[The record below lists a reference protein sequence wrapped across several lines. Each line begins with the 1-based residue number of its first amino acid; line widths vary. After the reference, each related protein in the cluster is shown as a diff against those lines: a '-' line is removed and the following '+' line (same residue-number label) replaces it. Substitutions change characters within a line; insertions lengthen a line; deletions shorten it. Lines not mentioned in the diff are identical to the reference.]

1 MDAEMIKEEKLKKK
15 LLERGATDFGALM
28 DAFEFAR
35 ATGDHGVGNDIRKAA
50 REQFRTRG
58 SAAIELYQKSLIF
71 DGTENFDCFM
81 RAVEFNRPA
90 AEQFW
95 LPRRGKL
102 MPVCNALQDMEDG
115 KLDELFLSC
124 PPRVG
129 KALADDTPVLTRN
142 GWKKHGDLR
151 VGDEVI
157 GLDGNF
163 KRVIA
168 VHPKC
173 ELNVRLVFTNGE
185 SIVCHENHEWV
196 VFDRAIRKNVTVET
210 KRFEKAKPD
219 CNTPGHRGHRY
230 RFQLPKHDA
239 VVGEQKQLPLDPYT
253 FGVWLGDGVGKNP
266 IICNAPVDVAIIEKI
281 ARNGIKPRWETTHKT
296 TGVKYY
302 GYGFRFELQG
312 YGMCH
317 SRRKTEKYIPDDYLT
332 ASKEQR
338 LELLAGLLDTDGTY
352 ARKEHRY
359 MFSTCSERLR
369 DTFCQLVST
378 FGWRVNIST
387 YPPSK
392 SSSGVVGRKNTYA
405 VAFNPDCEIPC
416 ALERK
421 QNHEFSKQR
430 AIALKSVERITPVIG
445 NCITVEG
452 DGIYLVGRYMIPT
465 HNSTLMLFFFLWVMG
480 RNSER
485 SNLYCS
491 YTDSVV
497 GVLYNGILEVIGDTV
512 TYAYKDVFPGSALVS
527 TNAKDLLINLDRKK
541 RYASFTGRSL
551 YGTLN
556 GACDCN
562 GYLVGDDLVSGIEE
576 AMSKDRLANVW
587 AKVDNNMLP
596 RAKESAKVLWIGTRW
611 SLLDPQGKRMDLLEN
626 DPKYSDRV
634 WKVLNT
640 PALDENDESNFE
652 YQYGVG
658 FSTDYYQQRRASFER
673 NSDTASWLAQY
684 MGMPVERSGRLFEP
698 DDLRYFNGVLPEGDP
713 DRIFT
718 AVDPAYG
725 GGDFTAAPIIVQFG
739 DDLYV
744 VDVVFSTAEKNVTQP
759 LIVNAVKKYGI
770 QAMKIEGTR
779 MTASYGQEVDR
790 TLRDNGIRINV
801 VINTSHF
808 TGNGKQQRIF
818 DKAPEIRERMIFL
831 QNGLRSKDYQLFMQN
846 VYSFTINGKNK
857 HDDACDS
864 LAMAIDFSTNY
875 TNRAEVFKRPW

>member
-1 MDAEMIKEEKLKKK
+1 MIDLKIRPSKIFQKTKRGMRMDAEMIKEEKLKKK
-15 LLERGATDFGALM
+15 LLERGATDFGALR

-35 ATGDHGVGNDIRKAA
+35 ATDDHAMGNDIRKAA
-50 REQFRTRG
+50 REHFRTRG

-71 DGTENFDCFM
+71 DGTESFDCFM

-124 PPRVG
+124 PPRIG
-129 KALADDTPVLTRN
+129 K
-142 GWKKHGDLR
+142 
-151 VGDEVI
+151 
-157 GLDGNF
+157 
-163 KRVIA
+163 
-168 VHPKC
+168 
-173 ELNVRLVFTNGE
+173 
-185 SIVCHENHEWV
+185 
-196 VFDRAIRKNVTVET
+196 
-210 KRFEKAKPD
+210 
-219 CNTPGHRGHRY
+219 
-230 RFQLPKHDA
+230 
-239 VVGEQKQLPLDPYT
+239 
-253 FGVWLGDGVGKNP
+253 
-266 IICNAPVDVAIIEKI
+266 
-281 ARNGIKPRWETTHKT
+281 
-296 TGVKYY
+296 
-302 GYGFRFELQG
+302 
-312 YGMCH
+312 
-317 SRRKTEKYIPDDYLT
+317 
-332 ASKEQR
+332 
-338 LELLAGLLDTDGTY
+338 
-352 ARKEHRY
+352 
-359 MFSTCSERLR
+359 
-369 DTFCQLVST
+369 
-378 FGWRVNIST
+378 
-387 YPPSK
+387 
-392 SSSGVVGRKNTYA
+392 
-405 VAFNPDCEIPC
+405 
-416 ALERK
+416 
-421 QNHEFSKQR
+421 
-430 AIALKSVERITPVIG
+430 
-445 NCITVEG
+445 
-452 DGIYLVGRYMIPT
+452 
-465 HNSTLMLFFFLWVMG
+465 STLMLFFFLWVMG

-626 DPKYSDRV
+626 DPKYADRV

-640 PALDENDESNFE
+640 PALNENDESNFE

-684 MGMPVERSGRLFEP
+684 MGTPIERSGRLFEP

-725 GGDFTAAPIIVQFG
+725 GGDFTAAPIICQFG

-744 VDVVFSTAEKNVTQP
+744 VDVVYSSAEKNITQP
-759 LIVNAVKKYGI
+759 LIVNAVKRHGI

-790 TLRDNGIRINV
+790 MLRDNGIRINV
-801 VINTSHF
+801 MINTSHF

-818 DKAPEIRERMIFL
+818 DKAPEIRERMVFL
-831 QNGLRSKDYQLFMQN
+831 QDGLRSKDYQLFMQN
-846 VYSFTINGKNK
+846 MYSFTVNGKNK

-875 TNRAEVFKRPW
+875 TNHAEVFRRPW